1 MNVSVVMAVRDGER
15 YLAEALA
22 SVGAQTVAPLE
33 VLLVDGGSR
42 DATRAIAAAHGTRV
56 LDQDGDTLADAYN
69 TGIAAARGDVVAFL
83 SHDDVWLPRKLEL
96 QLARLETAEACV
108 CHAEFFL
115 DGDPPPGFRPEL
127 LDGPRPVR
135 VMEALAARRSL
146 FADVGGLRAEVSPA
160 DDVDWFA
167 RVQDAGH
174 DVPVLPW
181 TLLRK
186 RVHAASTA
194 HNAPAAPL
202 VRLLHAS
209 VQRKRGKVAIVVPVR
224 DGERFLEAALRSLL
238 DQTRP
243 PEELIV
249 VDDGSRDRSV
259 AIAEAVGAHVVRRP
273 PTGVSAARN
282 AGARAA
288 TAELIGF
295 LDADDLAAPRRLELQ
310 VAAIDGF
317 DAVVGHAENF
327 AMRGTEGLRFAEG
340 PRPGYLPGALLIRR
354 GAFEALGGFDE
365 SLPAGEVPDFFSRA
379 SELRVRVLD
388 DVVLH
393 RRVHGANTSI
403 RDPDLHAGY
412 LEVARRAIA
421 RRRDAAR

>member
-1 MNVSVVMAVRDGER
+1 M
-15 YLAEALA
+15 
-22 SVGAQTVAPLE
+22 
-33 VLLVDGGSR
+33 
-42 DATRAIAAAHGTRV
+42 

-96 QLARLETAEACV
+96 QLARLGSADACV

-115 DGDPPPGFRPEL
+115 DGEPPPGFRPEL
-127 LDGPRPVR
+127 LRGARPVR
-135 VMEALAARRSL
+135 VMEALAARRDL
-146 FADVGGLRAEVSPA
+146 FARVGGLRADVSPA

-167 RVQDAGH
+167 RVQDAGV
-174 DVPVLPW
+174 DVPVLPH

-194 HNAPAAPL
+194 HNASAAPL
-202 VRLLHAS
+202 VQLLRAS
-209 VQRKRGKVAIVVPVR
+209 VQRKRARVALVVPVR

-243 PEELIV
+243 PDELIV
-249 VDDGSRDRSV
+249 VDDGSRDRSA
-259 AIAEAVGAHVVRRP
+259 AIAEAAGARVLRRP

-282 AGARAA
+282 AGARAS

-295 LDADDLAAPRRLELQ
+295 LDADDLATPRRLELQ

-317 DAVVGHAENF
+317 DAVIGHAENF
-327 AMRGTEGLRFAEG
+327 AMPGAEGLRFAEG
-340 PRPGYLPGALLIRR
+340 RRPGYLPGALLIRR
-354 GAFEALGGFDE
+354 AAFETLGGFDE

-379 SELRVRVLD
+379 QALRMQVLD
-388 DVVLH
+388 DIVLR

-403 RDPDLHAGY
+403 SDPDLHASY
-412 LEVARRAIA
+412 LEVARRAIL
-421 RRRDAAR
+421 RRRETTR